1 MMRSLKILLL
11 VAGLLATLGCTNV
24 SSKTSSNSDDRR
36 SAGTQL
42 EDTAIET
49 TAMARINE
57 KYKNTVQITVTS
69 YNRFVLLTGDAT
81 TSQAKADI
89 EHIIRAV
96 PNVKK
101 IANEISVGG
110 LTSSSIRRNDSSITS
125 TIKSDLN
132 MNQTIQAGTIKVT
145 TEKGIVY
152 LLGFVTHAEAR
163 VAAEIASTIIGV
175 QKVMRVF
182 EYIDQ
187 AE

>member
-1 MMRSLKILLL
+1 MRSLIILLL
-11 VAGLLATLGCTNV
+11 AAGLLTALGCTNV
-24 SSKTSSNSDDRR
+24 STKGSSSSDDRR
-36 SAGTQL
+36 SAGTQF
-42 EDTAIET
+42 EDNAIET
-49 TAMARINE
+49 KAMALINE
-57 KYKNTVQITVTS
+57 KFNNTVQVTVTS

-81 TSQAKADI
+81 TTQAKTDI
-89 EHIIRAV
+89 EHMIRAV

-110 LTSSSIRRNDSSITS
+110 LSSSSIRHTDSSITN

-145 TEKGIVY
+145 TNKGVVY
-152 LLGFVTHAEAR
+152 MLGFVTHGEAR
-163 VAAEIASTIIGV
+163 VAAEIASSIIGV